1 MTPHPIPHHAQKPHK
16 KEDKQ
21 NGKREEKRSLLPAS
35 TDHLS
40 AVFSPRS
47 IAVIGASSNEKS
59 VGYAV
64 LKSLARGGAFLSET
78 GVAFSGSLYA
88 VNPTT
93 EFILGYKCHKSVM
106 DIADPVDTAV
116 LCVPSK
122 SVLSVIKECVK
133 KRVQVAIILAAGFAE
148 TDEPG
153 KKLQEQVIALAKPAK
168 MRILGPNSLGVI
180 RPFINMN
187 ASFAATLPSSG
198 PIAFLSQSGSLAN
211 AVLASPSAKRYG
223 FSCVVSYGNAADI
236 DESDLIAWLADD
248 IETKAIAL
256 YAESFKDGRKF
267 IAVAGAVSKQKPII
281 VLKGGTTPAGAAA
294 VASHHGTDAGNY
306 ALYQAA
312 FAQAGV
318 TEARTVEE
326 LFEFAKTAACQP
338 PAENGIAI
346 AANSGACAVLAADYA
361 ERNGVRLA
369 PLKEAVIKKLGA
381 VLAPLSTHQL
391 SPANPLDLGDDAS
404 PQSFRAALSI
414 LLDQESVHGLIV
426 VHTLQAMSS
435 PDEVARVVVEARNAH
450 LGKPILTIGF
460 LNRFTKDALAVL
472 EEAGIPDFFDVHR
485 AMKAMKMLVERGEQ
499 LKKK

>member
-1 MTPHPIPHHAQKPHK
+1 MAKKHLTKQAKSAKPLHK
-16 KEDKQ
+16 KDGAKDD
-21 NGKREEKRSLLPAS
+21 KREEKHDRQEKRSALPVQVE
-35 TDHLS
+35 HLS
-40 AVFSPRS
+40 SVFAPHS

-78 GVAFSGSLYA
+78 GVAFSGFLYA

-93 EFILGYKCHKSVM
+93 EFILGYKCFKSVM
-106 DIADPVDTAV
+106 DIVDPVDTALV
-116 LCVPSK
+116 CVPSR

-133 KRVQVAIILAAGFAE
+133 KRVNVAVILAAGFAE

-153 KKLQEQVIALAKPAK
+153 KKLQEQVLAIARPAK
-168 MRILGPNSLGVI
+168 MRILGPNSLGII

-198 PIAFLSQSGSLAN
+198 HIAFLSQSGSLAN

-256 YAESFKDGRKF
+256 YAESIKDGRKF
-267 IAVAGAVSKQKPII
+267 LAVAGAVAKQKPII

-312 FAQAGV
+312 FVQAGV
-318 TEARTVEE
+318 TEAHTVEE
-326 LFEFAKTAACQP
+326 LFEFAKTAASQP
-338 PAENGIAI
+338 PAENGIAVI
-346 AANSGACAVLAADYA
+346 ANSGACAVLAADYA
-361 ERNGVRLA
+361 ERHGVRLA
-369 PLKEAVIKKLGA
+369 VLKDPVIKKLGS

-391 SPANPLDLGDDAS
+391 SPGNPLDLGDDAS
-404 PQSFRAALSI
+404 PQAFRAALGV
-414 LLDQESVHGLIV
+414 LLDQDTVHLPTRLRGLW
-426 VHTLQAMSS
+426 L
-435 PDEVARVVVEARNAH
+435 
-450 LGKPILTIGF
+450 K
-460 LNRFTKDALAVL
+460 
-472 EEAGIPDFFDVHR
+472 R
-485 AMKAMKMLVERGEQ
+485 ATRTATSQSLPSAF
-499 LKKK
+499 